1 MNSDWGAR
9 NTVFIMGAGA
19 SKHIGV
25 PVMTEFVDKMYDLYR
40 GNGDAHSKVVFD
52 LIRQWNRVFAHGS
65 FDLNNIEALFSAADI
80 ERLIAVGEKE
90 DETIE
95 ATYEALRTMIVRTVV
110 DTQLYSYNTNSRR
123 LYGENAYSKLL
134 YELRKRPNRRYDFIT
149 VNYDLGLEFAFE
161 EHGVQYDLGFGPW
174 KQDVG
179 HILKLHGSVN
189 WVEEGSDIKV
199 ISPRDM
205 AAESG
210 GYKVTQ
216 MSNGMY
222 KLKLGEYLDL
232 SKALVIPPSFSKYGV
247 DGPLRSVWSNA
258 YRALR
263 NARDIFI
270 IGYSM
275 PESDLMV
282 RYLLSL
288 AFRDIERVRTCW
300 IINPDTRRSK
310 YYEQLFGE
318 YMRSKV
324 RTVALKF
331 EDIGSTDTE
340 EGRLTPNNNY
350 TNYLD

>member
-1 MNSDWGAR
+1 
-9 NTVFIMGAGA
+9 MGAGA

-25 PVMTEFVDKMYDLYR
+25 PVMTEFIDKMYDLYR
-40 GNGDAHSKVVFD
+40 GNGDAHSRVVFD

-90 DETIE
+90 DKTIK

-110 DTQLYSYNTNSRR
+110 DTQLYSYNTQTRK
-123 LYGENAYSKLL
+123 LFGDNAYSRLL
-134 YELRKRPNRRYDFIT
+134 LELRNRPDRRYDFIT

-161 EHGVQYDLGFGPW
+161 EHGVQYDLGFSSW
-174 KQDVG
+174 SQDCG
-179 HILKLHGSVN
+179 HLLKLHGSVN
-189 WVEEGSDIKV
+189 WVADGDAIRE
-199 ISPRDM
+199 ISPKEM
-205 AAESG
+205 ATRSG
-210 GYKVTQ
+210 GFQVDK
-216 MSNGMY
+216 MPNGKY
-222 KLKLGEYLDL
+222 KLKLDEYLDL
-232 SKALVIPPSFSKYGV
+232 AKALIIPPSFSKYGV

-263 NARDIFI
+263 NARDIFV

-275 PESDLMV
+275 PETDLMV

-300 IINPDTRRSK
+300 IINPDTRHSQH
-310 YYEQLFGE
+310 YEQLFGE

-324 RTVALKF
+324 KTVALKF
-331 EDIGSTDTE
+331 EDIGSTRTDD
-340 EGRLTPNNNY
+340 GRLIPNNEY
-350 TNYLD
+350 RNYLD